1 VTAAVGTFCLV
12 LHSHLPWLPHHGRWP
27 VGEEWLYQAWAG
39 SYLPLVEVLDGLAR
53 DGYRDVLTLG
63 VTPVLADQLDDPY
76 CLAGFTAWLA
86 DWQLRA
92 EHLAQRDDP
101 DARRLAAVEF
111 RAASHALELAAT
123 RWRHGGSPRWRAL
136 ADAGVVELLGGPAT
150 HPLLPLL
157 DPRVARIA
165 LDAGLDDARTRL
177 GSEPA
182 GIWAPECAWAPGL
195 EELYA
200 ATGVTHLVMDG
211 PTLAAAGRG
220 TTSAWLLG
228 DEDVVA
234 FGRDLAV
241 TDRIWSSR
249 TGYPGGADYRDFHAA
264 DPAEGFHLWRV
275 TGPTPDKAPYDP
287 DAARAAVGRDAD
299 DFVTAVR
306 DRLAGIARD
315 EGRPGL
321 VVAAYDTELFGHW
334 WHEGPQFLDRVLR
347 RLPQAGVRVT
357 TLRGAMDAGAVANG
371 PDRRVRPDAGT
382 WGAGKDFRLWAGD
395 AVKEL
400 AADGTAVQKR
410 LLAVLDT
417 EASAGRLTGRRPDLD
432 QLVRETLMHLSGDWA
447 FMISRDQA
455 PDYAWRRA
463 LGHRD
468 SVHWIADHLG
478 EGGPAAAGAAAR
490 AVARGGAPFARL
502 DARSLLAGAG
512 RP

>member
-1 VTAAVGTFCLV
+1 
-12 LHSHLPWLPHHGRWP
+12 
-27 VGEEWLYQAWAG
+27 LYQAWAG
-39 SYLPLVEVLDGLAR
+39 SYLPLVRVLEGLAA
-53 DGYRDVLTLG
+53 DGHRDVVTLG
-63 VTPVLADQLDDPY
+63 LTPVLADQLDDPY
-76 CLAGFTAWLA
+76 CLAGLMAWLA
-86 DWQLRA
+86 DWQLRS
-92 EHLAQRDDP
+92 EHLAQRSDP

-111 RAASHALELAAT
+111 RAATAALEDAAT
-123 RWRHGGSPRWRAL
+123 TWRHGGSPRWRGL

-157 DPRVARIA
+157 DHRVARIA
-165 LDAGLDDARTRL
+165 LTAGLDDARARL
-177 GSEPA
+177 GREPA

-200 ATGVTHLVMDG
+200 ECGVSHLVVDG
-211 PTLAAAGRG
+211 PTLTAAGRH
-220 TTSAWLLG
+220 TSAAWLLG
-228 DEDVVA
+228 DSGVVA

-249 TGYPGGADYRDFHAA
+249 TGYPGGGDYRDFHAV

-275 TGPTPDKAPYDP
+275 TGPTPDKAPYQP
-287 DAARAAVGRDAD
+287 DAARAAIERDAA

-306 DRLAGIARD
+306 TRLTEIATAD
-315 EGRPGL
+315 GRPGL

-334 WHEGPQFLDRVLR
+334 WHEGPAFLDRVLR
-347 RLPQAGVRVT
+347 LLPEAGVRLT
-357 TLRGAMDAGAVANG
+357 TLTGAMAAGVVATG
-371 PDRRVRPDAGT
+371 ADRHVLPPAGS

-395 AVKEL
+395 AVGEL
-400 AADGTAVQKR
+400 WADGTAVQKR
-410 LLAVLDT
+410 LLAVLDA
-417 EASAGRLTGRRPDLD
+417 ELSARRLVSRRPDLD

-478 EGGPAAAGAAAR
+478 QGGPEAAGAAAR

-502 DARSLLAGAG
+502 DARSLLAAAG
-512 RP
+512 HP